1 MKRIFVLI
9 LAFLIFYSC
18 DTCTDEGNPFKYLKD
33 EKEEVVI
40 ESIYLNALFAKKSYA
55 RGETLDF
62 SNLLVRGVFSDGSE
76 KTITITDENVS
87 GYDCMQVGTQ
97 ELTVSVTHKGKTVSA
112 AWNVKVT
119 EAVIIELVIKSPPT
133 KTEYTEREKRDYT
146 GLEVVVLKSDGTET
160 AIDKKELL
168 FTEEDGDDGEK
179 TIFVHYRG
187 FSAGFKITVISEE
200 ETTLG

>member
-9 LAFLIFYSC
+9 FIFAFFCSC
-18 DTCTDEGNPFKYLKD
+18 DTCTDRGNPFKYLKD

-40 ESIYLNALFAKKSYA
+40 ESIYLSSLFAKNSYA

-76 KTITITDENVS
+76 KTIAITEENIS
-87 GYDCMQVGTQ
+87 GYDSMKVGTQ
-97 ELTVSVTHKGKTVSA
+97 ELTVSVERDGKTASA
-112 AWNVKVT
+112 AWTVKVT
-119 EAVIIELVIKSPPT
+119 EAVIVELIIKSLPT

-146 GLEVVVLKSDGTET
+146 GLEVVVRNSDDTET
-160 AIDKKELL
+160 VIDKKELL
-168 FTEEDGDDGEK
+168 FTEEDGDNGEK

-187 FSAGFKITVISEE
+187 FSDSFKIKIIEESENF
-200 ETTLG
+200 

>member
-1 MKRIFVLI
+1 MKRILILI
-9 LAFLIFYSC
+9 LAFLTFCSC

-40 ESIYLNALFAKKSYA
+40 ESIYLNALFAKNSYA

-76 KTITITDENVS
+76 KTITITDENIC

-97 ELTVSVTHKGKTVSA
+97 ELTVSVTHKDKTVSA
-112 AWNVKVT
+112 AWTVKVT

-146 GLEVVVLKSDGTET
+146 GLEVVVKNSDGTET
-160 AIDKKELL
+160 AVDKKELL
-168 FTEEDGDDGEK
+168 FTEEDGDNGEK

-187 FSAGFKITVISEE
+187 FSDSFKIKIIEESE
-200 ETTLG
+200 TF